1 MKLGFLFLLPKRPPM
16 AILRY
21 LLISFSLCFATPSF
35 AQDSTP
41 YTLPDNIR
49 SENKLD
55 NFYQKYTNALG
66 LPVIGSKNVSNNALD
81 EAAWIVKQMLGHR
94 KDILQAMKDTKVRI
108 AVMAANEY
116 TTDVPEHS
124 KLTPKLFWDR
134 RARGL
139 GATPSSPAVSCGEE
153 NLLGFNRDPYPN
165 ENIFIHEFAHAIH
178 GTGLNKTDPTFDPR
192 LRLAFQ
198 SAIDRGLW
206 KNTYAATNHSEYWA
220 EGVQCWFDD
229 NAPPDA
235 LHNDIRTREKLIAYD
250 PTLAALC
257 KEVFDD
263 FKWRY
268 QRPRNRQPIDLAH
281 LTAFDPTKL
290 PKFQWR
296 NTPLGESPKATIQ
309 TDLGDFDVVLDSKT
323 APQATSLFLS
333 IALDGGYHS
342 GQFHLG
348 HVHDKNLKS
357 GWIGARTNN
366 SWNTKQ
372 ATDAD
377 IKKIPPSKV
386 PPTAGT
392 IALLQDD
399 SNPGA
404 FVIFLGSPPVDNL
417 NFIPFGKVIKN
428 PDILTKIF
436 ASPSKAD
443 AFIKPIDIKRV
454 IRTE

>member
-1 MKLGFLFLLPKRPPM
+1 MHNLK
-16 AILRY
+16 Y
-21 LLISFSLCFATPSF
+21 LLITVSLCFATPSF
-35 AQDSTP
+35 AQDPIP
-41 YTLPDNIR
+41 YALPENIR
-49 SENKLD
+49 TENKLD
-55 NFYQKYTNALG
+55 LFYQKYTNALG
-66 LPVIGSKNVSNNALD
+66 LPVVGSNNVSNNALE
-81 EAAWIVKQMLGHR
+81 EAAWIVRQMLGHR
-94 KDILQAMKDTKVRI
+94 KDILQAMRDTKVRV

-116 TTDVPEHS
+116 TTDLPEHS

-139 GATPSSPAVSCGEE
+139 GATPSNPAVSCGEE
-153 NLLGFNRDPYPN
+153 NLLGFDRDPYPN

-178 GTGLNKTDPTFDPR
+178 GTGLNKTDPTFDKR
-192 LRLAFQ
+192 LLLAFQ
-198 SAIDRGLW
+198 AAIDRGLW

-235 LHNDIRTREKLIAYD
+235 LHNDIRNREKLIAYD
-250 PTLAALC
+250 PILATLC

-268 QRPRNRQPIDLAH
+268 QRPSKRAPKELVH
-281 LTAFDPTKL
+281 LTAFDPAKL

-296 NTPLGESPKATIQ
+296 NAPLSNNPKATIQ
-309 TDLGDFDVVLDSKT
+309 TDLGDFEVLLDAKT

-342 GQFHLG
+342 GQFYLG
-348 HVHDKNLKS
+348 HVHDQNLKS
-357 GWIGARTNN
+357 GWIGART
-366 SWNTKQ
+366 SSSYKTKQ
-372 ATDAD
+372 TTNTDV
-377 IKKIPPSKV
+377 KNVPPPKV
-386 PPTAGT
+386 PPTEGT

-399 SNPGA
+399 SVPGT
-404 FVIFLGSPPVDNL
+404 FVIFLGSPPGDNL

-428 PDILTKIF
+428 PDILKKIL
-436 ASPSKAD
+436 ASPIKAD
-443 AFIKPIDIKRV
+443 AFIKPVDIKRV